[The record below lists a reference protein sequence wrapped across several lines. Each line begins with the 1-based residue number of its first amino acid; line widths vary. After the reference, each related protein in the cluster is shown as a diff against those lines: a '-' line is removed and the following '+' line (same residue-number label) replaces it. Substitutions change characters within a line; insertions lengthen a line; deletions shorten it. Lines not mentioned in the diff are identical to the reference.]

1 MAPFFVIFELVVVM
15 FLRFFSL
22 SKISISKMAFFSAFG
37 RNILLFQPQRMQY
50 FCECVVENWS
60 YEYIAG
66 LTGLTVHVPS
76 LYSALGSLNRWK
88 YI

>member
-1 MAPFFVIFELVVVM
+1 MGPFFVIFELVVVM

-22 SKISISKMAFFSAFG
+22 SKISISKMAFISAFG

-60 YEYIAG
+60 YEYIVYNG
-66 LTGLTVHVPS
+66 LTGLTVRVPT
-76 LYSALGSLNRWK
+76 LYSALV
-88 YI
+88 